1 MIWWWYDDDDHHNQG
16 TDNAASLPHL
26 QRAAD
31 GGHLDAI
38 IHVTI
43 IPTFIS
49 VLIVLITIVIM
60 IMIIFMVINIMK
72 QYQPYHQKMGAIVIE
87 TQQLFFNV
95 YSHCFPPHN
104 HVMNMIVNIIIMMIM
119 TIRLETWLTT
129 CMRTR
134 GGGVICSCS
143 RWPEWWKLLSWFIT
157 YWSRWSSYSKWL
169 SWWWWW
175 SQGGASGKYDP
186 LHDLSWKSRMAL

>member
-1 MIWWWYDDDDHHNQG
+1 MNNQG

-43 IPTFIS
+43 IPTFI
-49 VLIVLITIVIM
+49 IVLIAIAIM
-60 IMIIFMVINIMK
+60 IMIIFRVINIIK
-72 QYQPYHQKMGAIVIE
+72 QYQPHQQKMGVIVIE
-87 TQQLFFNV
+87 PQQLFFIV
-95 YSHCFPPHN
+95 L
-104 HVMNMIVNIIIMMIM
+104 NMIVNNIIKMIM

-143 RWPEWWKLLSWFIT
+143 RLPEWGSCHNHISLHIEDNHHHIQSHDDNDYDDGHKVEPVASMIPYMTCPGNHEWHYNFSNYRSSSLS
-157 YWSRWSSYSKWL
+157 S
-169 SWWWWW
+169 
-175 SQGGASGKYDP
+175 
-186 LHDLSWKSRMAL
+186 